1 MNIMSRKTC
10 YDCMHKDY
18 CYAYS
23 SVYGERAE
31 SCIAYNNSDAKYI
44 VDRSNVKKQWEKRGD

>member
-1 MNIMSRKTC
+1 MSRKTC
-10 YDCMHKDY
+10 YECMHKDY

-31 SCIAYNNSDAKYI
+31 SCIAYNNPDAKYI